1 MIESTKPADRGTI
14 NSLMA
19 GVKETFSRA
28 AEMREW
34 LTLDGYERRR
44 IAQDLGLSG
53 SDVGTLIAESG
64 GAAELD
70 ELLRRNGLQVA
81 AAVHGALPDLQRVCG
96 LCRSRSECRDWL
108 SIPVEARDEAALPHF
123 CPNRQ
128 ELEMLRD
135 MQGGGCCK

>member
-108 SIPVEARDEAALPHF
+108 SIPVEARDEAALPYF

-135 MQGGGCCK
+135 MQGGCCK